1 MGDPPEERLPGPQ
14 AESLTWLLLSGG
26 HRTPKGD
33 AWSPLLLGGP
43 SAPEGDAWSPLL
55 PGGHRAPERD
65 AWSPLL
71 LGGNVLLRGTPGH
84 P

>member
-33 AWSPLLLGGP
+33 AWSPLLLGWP
-43 SAPEGDAWSPLL
+43 RAPEGDAWSPLL
-55 PGGHRAPERD
+55 LGGH
-65 AWSPLL
+65 
-71 LGGNVLLRGTPGH
+71 VLLRGTPGH
-84 P
+84 PCCWGATCS

>member
-33 AWSPLLLGGP
+33 AWSPLLLGG
-43 SAPEGDAWSPLL
+43 
-55 PGGHRAPERD
+55 H
-65 AWSPLL
+65 
-71 LGGNVLLRGTPGH
+71 VLLRGTPGH
-84 P
+84 HCFHGPLCS

>member
-33 AWSPLLLGGP
+33 AWSPLLLGWP
-43 SAPEGDAWSPLL
+43 RAPEGDAWSPLL
-55 PGGHRAPERD
+55 LGGH
-65 AWSPLL
+65 
-71 LGGNVLLRGTPGH
+71 VLLRGTPGH
-84 P
+84 HCFHGPLCS